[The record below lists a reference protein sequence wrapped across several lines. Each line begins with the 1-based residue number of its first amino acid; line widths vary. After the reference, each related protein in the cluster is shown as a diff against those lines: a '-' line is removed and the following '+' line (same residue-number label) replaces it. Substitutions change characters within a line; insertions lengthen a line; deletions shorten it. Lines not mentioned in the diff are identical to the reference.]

1 MNLPESLL
9 QFQGQQIVIYGIGT
23 ETERLLP
30 ELSEYFSIIGFLDG
44 YRDNGAIYGYP
55 ILSVPEM
62 LDAQVPLV
70 LVVARPGSCKAIAKR
85 IGVLCRENKIALLS
99 IDGLDL
105 LAKRQSGFLLNP
117 VILQRNLPEK
127 AVCFSAEELTQKA
140 QLAQVISMDL
150 FDTLLCRMTL
160 EQDFYQIL
168 DCRLQEMGIVFPDFA
183 KKRLAIEKELSRHTA
198 PRLKEIYYCLLQDVQ
213 ADESEVIEHLADA
226 GIGSIVEHTDCAKEH
241 TGIATA
247 ANMLAEFEWQQDL
260 HVLCERTEMC
270 ELYRNWVL
278 QGYTVVITTDMFYSK
293 KQIADLLAQFDLN
306 GYADIFVSCEYG
318 TGKDG
323 NLFDRVREAYGA
335 YEILHIGDDA
345 RKDYTCATEHGL
357 WAAKIASVS
366 DCCEASGMFGMEDAV
381 ESAALS
387 DRVKY
392 GMFFAKLFNNPF
404 FEPAMP
410 VHIRN
415 AKQVAYLF
423 CAPIITDFMLWLAQK
438 MDMTQTEAMWFGARD
453 GYLPLRLMHML
464 APEKKGYYVLTS
476 RTAAIR
482 AGVSTPQDLDYV
494 SGMHFFGT
502 KQEELRVRFGVDD
515 ESKIMDEAKRLRR
528 NYLTYFESLDCR
540 ETKCGFFDFVAK
552 GTTQYYLQKVL
563 DCSLTG
569 FYFLQLE
576 PEAMADKQLCIES
589 FFASDPKSSIYES
602 YYILE
607 TILTA
612 LHPQVLAFDESG
624 KPVYAKETRTQED
637 LECVARMQDAI
648 EEYFAQY
655 LSVVPPS
662 KRSDEKEVSVQ
673 LLHAIHHFPMTA
685 EDFLA
690 LTVEDPFFN
699 RMTDLRDV
707 L

>member
-9 QFQGQQIVIYGIGT
+9 PFQGQQIVIYGIGT

-260 HVLCERTEMC
+260 RVLCERTEMC
-270 ELYRNWVL
+270 ELYRNWVQ

-323 NLFDRVREAYGA
+323 DLFDRVREAYWA

-392 GMFFAKLFNNPF
+392 GMFFAKLFNSPF

-410 VHIRN
+410 VHIQN

-423 CAPIITDFMLWLAQK
+423 CAPIITDFMLWL
-438 MDMTQTEAMWFGARD
+438 
-453 GYLPLRLMHML
+453 
-464 APEKKGYYVLTS
+464 
-476 RTAAIR
+476 
-482 AGVSTPQDLDYV
+482 
-494 SGMHFFGT
+494 
-502 KQEELRVRFGVDD
+502 
-515 ESKIMDEAKRLRR
+515 
-528 NYLTYFESLDCR
+528 
-540 ETKCGFFDFVAK
+540 
-552 GTTQYYLQKVL
+552 
-563 DCSLTG
+563 
-569 FYFLQLE
+569 E
-576 PEAMADKQLCIES
+576 PETMADKQLCIES
-589 FFASDPKSSIYES
+589 FFASDSKSSIYES

>member
-9 QFQGQQIVIYGIGT
+9 PFQGQQIVIYGIGT

-213 ADESEVIEHLADA
+213 VDESEVIEHLADA
-226 GIGSIVEHTDCAKEH
+226 GIGGIVEYTDCAKEH

-260 HVLCERTEMC
+260 RVLCERTEMC
-270 ELYRNWVL
+270 ELYRNWVQ

-323 NLFDRVREAYGA
+323 DLFDRVREAYGA

-392 GMFFAKLFNNPF
+392 GMFFAKLFNSPF

-410 VHIRN
+410 VHIQN

-438 MDMTQTEAMWFGARD
+438 MDMTQTEAM
-453 GYLPLRLMHML
+453 
-464 APEKKGYYVLTS
+464 
-476 RTAAIR
+476 
-482 AGVSTPQDLDYV
+482 
-494 SGMHFFGT
+494 
-502 KQEELRVRFGVDD
+502 
-515 ESKIMDEAKRLRR
+515 
-528 NYLTYFESLDCR
+528 
-540 ETKCGFFDFVAK
+540 
-552 GTTQYYLQKVL
+552 
-563 DCSLTG
+563 
-569 FYFLQLE
+569 
-576 PEAMADKQLCIES
+576 CIES

-612 LHPQVLAFDESG
+612 LHPQVHAFDESG
-624 KPVYAKETRTQED
+624 KPVYAKETRAQED

>member
-1 MNLPESLL
+1 
-9 QFQGQQIVIYGIGT
+9 
-23 ETERLLP
+23 
-30 ELSEYFSIIGFLDG
+30 
-44 YRDNGAIYGYP
+44 
-55 ILSVPEM
+55 
-62 LDAQVPLV
+62 
-70 LVVARPGSCKAIAKR
+70 
-85 IGVLCRENKIALLS
+85 
-99 IDGLDL
+99 
-105 LAKRQSGFLLNP
+105 
-117 VILQRNLPEK
+117 
-127 AVCFSAEELTQKA
+127 
-140 QLAQVISMDL
+140 
-150 FDTLLCRMTL
+150 
-160 EQDFYQIL
+160 
-168 DCRLQEMGIVFPDFA
+168 
-183 KKRLAIEKELSRHTA
+183 
-198 PRLKEIYYCLLQDVQ
+198 
-213 ADESEVIEHLADA
+213 
-226 GIGSIVEHTDCAKEH
+226 
-241 TGIATA
+241 
-247 ANMLAEFEWQQDL
+247 MLAEFEWQQDL
-260 HVLCERTEMC
+260 RVLCERTEMC
-270 ELYRNWVL
+270 ELYRKWVQ

-323 NLFDRVREAYGA
+323 DLFDRVREAYGA

-381 ESAALS
+381 ESATLS

-392 GMFFAKLFNNPF
+392 GMFFAKLFNSPF

-410 VHIRN
+410 VHIQN

-423 CAPIITDFMLWLAQK
+423 CAPIITDFMLWL
-438 MDMTQTEAMWFGARD
+438 
-453 GYLPLRLMHML
+453 
-464 APEKKGYYVLTS
+464 
-476 RTAAIR
+476 
-482 AGVSTPQDLDYV
+482 
-494 SGMHFFGT
+494 
-502 KQEELRVRFGVDD
+502 
-515 ESKIMDEAKRLRR
+515 
-528 NYLTYFESLDCR
+528 
-540 ETKCGFFDFVAK
+540 
-552 GTTQYYLQKVL
+552 
-563 DCSLTG
+563 
-569 FYFLQLE
+569 E
-576 PEAMADKQLCIES
+576 PETMADKQLCIES
-589 FFASDPKSSIYES
+589 FFASDSKSSIYES